1 MILTLFHVCWQA
13 ILRVA
18 GAFHLLQFDVSFRI
32 PCATSI
38 AFCVDH
44 FRQTKA
50 GNKRMNKF
58 LKDNLGGVF
67 KYVLSLSL
75 IA

>member
-1 MILTLFHVCWQA
+1 MIKTKNHVILTLLNVCWQA

-18 GAFHLLQFDVSFRI
+18 GAFRLLQFDVSFGI

-38 AFCVDH
+38 SFCVDH

-50 GNKRMNKF
+50 WKQK
-58 LKDNLGGVF
+58 KE
-67 KYVLSLSL
+67 
-75 IA
+75 